1 MHAKMYSRNL
11 CVREYKDYTM
21 TALKK
26 DWQWTR
32 IGREKEKRI
41 WVSIVERDTER
52 KKYRN
57 ERQRHKK

>member
-32 IGREKEKRI
+32 IGREKEKRK
-41 WVSIVERDTER
+41 WVSIVERDKERKKERQTER
-52 KKYRN
+52 K
-57 ERQRHKK
+57 